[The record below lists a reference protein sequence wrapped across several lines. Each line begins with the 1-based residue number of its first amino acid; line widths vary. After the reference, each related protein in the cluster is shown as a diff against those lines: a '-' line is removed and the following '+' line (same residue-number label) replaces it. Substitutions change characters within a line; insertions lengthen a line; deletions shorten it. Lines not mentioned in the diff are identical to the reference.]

1 MNIRTARAAAIAV
14 AALSASALTAAPAS
28 ALTAAPASAL
38 TALPAS
44 ALTAVAALAASS
56 SPWRATGAPVF
67 VQTDATGG
75 NAVIAYD
82 RAPDGPLTKAGTYA
96 TGGNGGILDDSVVD
110 HLASEGSL
118 TYDAVHRLLYAVN
131 AGSDTITVFAVHGAR
146 LDRRQVIASGGRF
159 PVSVTAHG
167 DLVYV
172 LNALDGSFRE
182 STSLSG

>member
-1 MNIRTARAAAIAV
+1 MAV
-14 AALSASALTAAPAS
+14 LKHPLRLASLGV
-28 ALTAAPASAL
+28 
-38 TALPAS
+38 
-44 ALTAVAALAASS
+44 VAALAVATPTAAS
-56 SPWRATGAPVF
+56 AHGTGRSDDGHGTGDLVF
-67 VQTDATGG
+67 VQTAEASGNTVVELERTRGGGLVQRGEFPTGG
-75 NAVIAYD
+75 VGGTLDGAVAD
-82 RAPDGPLTKAGTYA
+82 Q
-96 TGGNGGILDDSVVD
+96 
-110 HLASEGSL
+110 LASQGSL
-118 TYDAVHRLLYAVN
+118 TYDERSRLLYAVN